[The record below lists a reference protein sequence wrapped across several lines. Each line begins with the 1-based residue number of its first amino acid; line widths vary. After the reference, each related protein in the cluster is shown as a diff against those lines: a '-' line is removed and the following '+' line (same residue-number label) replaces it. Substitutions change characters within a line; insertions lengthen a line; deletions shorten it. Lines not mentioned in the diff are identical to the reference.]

1 MKTKYLIFAFALISS
16 MFIFQSCTE
25 TSAEPEYEFELEAEK
40 SALLS
45 QDCIVEGSLS
55 NSETEAL
62 LFMWQEEKMAKDVYT
77 YLYGKYQLR
86 VFDNI
91 SKSEAIHQQA
101 VTRLL
106 EAYMVPLPEN
116 DQPGIFD
123 NQEIQ
128 DLYDN
133 LISIGNESNIGGL
146 TAGAMIEEKDILD
159 LKNNLNE
166 TDNPWLTRVF
176 SNLLKASENH
186 LRAFNSVLKFNGA
199 EYSPTFLND
208 EYFQAIISRTVT
220 DEYRVKGYYAGRD

>member
-1 MKTKYLIFAFALISS
+1 MKTNFSIFAIVFFIST
-16 MFIFQSCTE
+16 FFFQSCIE

-45 QDCIVEGSLS
+45 EDCIVEGNLS
-55 NSETEAL
+55 ESETEAL

-91 SKSEAIHQQA
+91 SKSETIHQQA
-101 VTRLL
+101 VSRLL
-106 EAYMVPLPEN
+106 EAYNIPLPEN
-116 DQPGIFD
+116 NEPGIFD
-123 NQEIQ
+123 NPEIQ
-128 DLYDN
+128 ELYDN
-133 LISIGNESNIGGL
+133 LISIGNGSKVGGL
-146 TAGAMIEEKDILD
+146 TAGAMIEEKDIFD

-186 LRAFNSVLKFNGA
+186 LRAFNAVLKFNGT
-199 EYSPTFLND
+199 EYTPTVLND
-208 EYFQAIISRTVT
+208 AYFQAIINKTVT
-220 DEYRVKGYYAGRD
+220 DEFRVKGYNAGRE